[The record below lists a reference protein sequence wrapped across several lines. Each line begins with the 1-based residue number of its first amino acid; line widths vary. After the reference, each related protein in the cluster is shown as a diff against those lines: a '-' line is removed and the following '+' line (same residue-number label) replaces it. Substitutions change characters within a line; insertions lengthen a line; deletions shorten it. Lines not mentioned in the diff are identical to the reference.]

1 MKIEA
6 LVKRKTQDLVR
17 IAAEDLLLEKYPEV
31 RRVDRAELWT
41 FEIDGASPESDAK
54 RILDESTLVVNP
66 NVHRYTL
73 EGWRGQPAQGT
84 RLCVTVTDRV
94 DGRASAV
101 LRAARERRGL
111 TAVRDVRRSVIWFLD
126 LETKD
131 AALAGRIGTKIA
143 GPEGGILANVHA
155 QDVHMEVMTSA

>member
-6 LVKRKTQDLVR
+6 FVKRKTQDLVR
-17 IAAEDLLLEKYPEV
+17 VAAEDLLREKYPDV

-41 FEIDGASPESDAK
+41 FEVDGASAEGDVK
-54 RILDESTLVVNP
+54 RILEESTLVVNP

-73 EGWRGQPAQGT
+73 ESWRRPPPQGT
-84 RLCVTVTDRV
+84 RLCVSVTDRV
-94 DGRASAV
+94 DARAKSV

-111 TAVRDVRRSVIWFLD
+111 TSVREVRRAVVWFLD
-126 LETKD
+126 LETEE
-131 AALAGRIGTKIA
+131 AAVASRIGDRIA

-155 QDVHMEVMTSA
+155 QDVKMEVMTSP

>member
-6 LVKRKTQDLVR
+6 FVKRKTQDLVR
-17 IAAEDLLLEKYPEV
+17 VAAEYLLREKYPDV

-41 FEIDGASPESDAK
+41 FEVEGASAEEDVK
-54 RILDESTLVVNP
+54 RILEESTLIVNP

-73 EGWRGQPAQGT
+73 EGWRRPPPEGT
-84 RLCVTVTDRV
+84 RLLVSVTDRV
-94 DGRASAV
+94 DARAKSV

-111 TAVRDVRRSVIWFLD
+111 TSVREVRRAVVWFLD
-126 LETKD
+126 LETED
-131 AALAGRIGTKIA
+131 AAAASRIGDRIA

-155 QDVHMEVMTSA
+155 QDVQMEVMTSK

>member
-6 LVKRKTQDLVR
+6 LVKRKTHDLVR

-41 FEIDGASPESDAK
+41 FEIEGPSAMEDAK
-54 RILDESTLVVNP
+54 RILDESTLIVNP

-73 EGWRGQPAQGT
+73 EGWRRPPPQGA

-94 DGRASAV
+94 DARSSSV

-111 TAVRDVRRSVIWFLD
+111 TSVREVRRAVVWFLD
-126 LETKD
+126 LETGD
-131 AALAGRIGTKIA
+131 AAAAGRIGEKIA
-143 GPEGGILANVHA
+143 GQEGGILANVHA
-155 QDVHMEVMTSA
+155 QDVRMEVMTAT

>member
-6 LVKRKTQDLVR
+6 FVKRKTQDLVR
-17 IAAEDLLLEKYPEV
+17 TAAEDLLLEKYPEL

-41 FEIDGASPESDAK
+41 FEIEGPSAEQDVK
-54 RILDESTLVVNP
+54 RILEESTLIVNP

-73 EGWRGQPAQGT
+73 DGWRRPPAQGT

-94 DGRASAV
+94 DARASSV

-111 TAVRDVRRSVIWFLD
+111 SGVREVRRAVVWFLD
-126 LETKD
+126 LETGD
-131 AALAGRIGTKIA
+131 ADLAGRIGQKIA

-155 QDVHMEVMTSA
+155 QDVHMEVMTST

>member
-1 MKIEA
+1 VKIEA

-17 IAAEDLLLEKYPEV
+17 TAAEDLLLEKYPEV

-41 FEIDGASPESDAK
+41 FEIDGPSAASDAK
-54 RILDESTLVVNP
+54 RILDESTLIVNP

-73 EGWRGQPAQGT
+73 EEWRRPPAEGT
-84 RLCVTVTDRV
+84 RLCVRVTDRV
-94 DGRASAV
+94 DARASSV
-101 LRAARERRGL
+101 LRAARERRGI
-111 TAVRDVRRSVIWFLD
+111 TGVREVRRAVVWFLD

-131 AALAGRIGTKIA
+131 AAAAGRIGEQIA

-155 QDVHMEVMTSA
+155 QDVEMEVMTSS